1 MSGQNGAKLLKGT
14 LMEAKPACRPKE
26 LLVAIPLPNAT
37 GTPVVE
43 ITLKLDAPLTG
54 KVETGGDIQFNGVP
68 SAFTKDP
75 FMLTMDTEKAKIDG
89 LTITPCTPTP
99 ARKAAPPAAKKK

>member
-37 GTPVVE
+37 
-43 ITLKLDAPLTG
+43 AH
-54 KVETGGDIQFNGVP
+54 
-68 SAFTKDP
+68 
-75 FMLTMDTEKAKIDG
+75 
-89 LTITPCTPTP
+89 
-99 ARKAAPPAAKKK
+99 RW